1 MHAASFDFDKLEN
14 LRAVLGDSIDE
25 AVEAFEENVRLYP
38 DSANVYDSLAEA
50 LEKKGSKSKALA
62 NYEKAYKMAEQKG
75 EAQLAQAAKAN
86 FDRLKN
92 AN

>member
-1 MHAASFDFDKLEN
+1 MF
-14 LRAVLGDSIDE
+14 RAEKIDE
-25 AVEAFEENVRLYP
+25 AIEAFEENAKLYP
-38 DSANVYDSLAEA
+38 DSANAFDSLAEA
-50 LEKKGSKSKALA
+50 LEKKGVRSKALA

-75 EAQLAQAAKAN
+75 DVQLAQSAKAN